1 MIDELRNAIN
11 ILNKPRCHGRPLIM
25 HASSEKHRQYI
36 HAATGYPLDKI
47 KVVAKLPL
55 DDGKPPA

>member
-11 ILNKPRCHGRPLIM
+11 ILNKPRCLGRPLIIY
-25 HASSEKHRQYI
+25 ASSEAHRQYL
-36 HAATGYPLDKI
+36 HKGTGHPLECI

-55 DDGKPPA
+55 GDGKPPA